1 LQHRTQIAWLD
12 KLEQALNK
20 LQDIRRHYIEKAKGF
35 APTTSSRYIDQT
47 LDNQRAN
54 EAKISKQKELIENQ
68 KDKIKKIENNIEK
81 NQMDLAAKKAESS
94 SSRQAFEIFINTFW
108 QDYKNIDVEIQKQFE
123 VIING

>member
-1 LQHRTQIAWLD
+1 M
-12 KLEQALNK
+12 
-20 LQDIRRHYIEKAKGF
+20 QDIRRHYIEKAKGF

>member
-1 LQHRTQIAWLD
+1 MQHRTQIAWLD